1 MLASRAE
8 RRKNQ
13 RKRVHALVM
22 ELLQENDYVTFDQ
35 VMAEIEDRFLPNR
48 QPSRARVNQLIR
60 GLPIT
65 RQKNRTHGSFFVLAM

>member
-1 MLASRAE
+1 MASRAE

-13 RKRVHALVM
+13 RARVHALVM
-22 ELLQENDYVTFDQ
+22 ELLHDHGYVTFDQ

-65 RQKNRTHGSFFVLAM
+65 RQKNRTQGSFFVLAL

>member
-13 RKRVHALVM
+13 RKRVHDLVM

-35 VMAEIEDRFLPNR
+35 VMTEIEDRFLPNR

-65 RQKNRTHGSFFVLAM
+65 RQKNRTHGSFFVLAL